1 MERKENHDVKS
12 SRWFRLVVDSFFFKW
27 WNSIEKEL
35 QDTKLPRCSVKAMLY
50 VCLVLGHPVAAST
63 HWYRSKGLMHHLFA
77 LEVSPEKALNP
88 TSSLIIQPWVEKE
101 RHDELLH
108 TALEQ
113 EPIEEVIL
121 EFKSRWGFAGIVPDS
136 CLWLGLRK
144 VKNESL
150 HNCSREPSM
159 EQIRCLENRHS
170 KEPPARPRWNLSFNL
185 ILFSTERDDWLW

>member
-1 MERKENHDVKS
+1 MKV
-12 SRWFRLVVDSFFFKW
+12 
-27 WNSIEKEL
+27 
-35 QDTKLPRCSVKAMLY
+35 MLY

-63 HWYRSKGLMHHLFA
+63 HWYRLKGLMHHLFA

-121 EFKSRWGFAGIVPDS
+121 EFKSR
-136 CLWLGLRK
+136 
-144 VKNESL
+144 
-150 HNCSREPSM
+150 
-159 EQIRCLENRHS
+159 
-170 KEPPARPRWNLSFNL
+170 
-185 ILFSTERDDWLW
+185 